1 MSQSA
6 GERWLGLSKGED
18 GEYVVTPASMLRSIG
33 GVFGLIESAIPP
45 VAFSVTFGIWSNAVL
60 SAVVALALA
69 VILGGVQI
77 FRKKPVMNAI
87 ASVIGIAFA
96 AFLATSGGN
105 SAESAKNFFL
115 PGLITNGVWAFG
127 LIVSV
132 LVRRPAIG
140 LLLATFEAIPSN
152 WRSDRSLLSTTTRV
166 TLFWSG
172 LFLVRL
178 AAQLPLYFANEA
190 AWLGIVKS
198 AIGLPAFALWIFLS
212 WLMLKRTIQSPR

>member
-1 MSQSA
+1 MSSSA
-6 GERWLGLSKGED
+6 GERWLGLTKGTD

-45 VAFSVTFGIWSNAVL
+45 VAFSITFGIWSNAWL
-60 SAVVALALA
+60 SAIVALSLAL
-69 VILGGVQI
+69 VLGVVQV

-87 ASVIGIAFA
+87 ASVVGIGFA
-96 AFLATSGGN
+96 AFLAISGGN
-105 SAESAKNFFL
+105 GAESAKNFFL
-115 PGLITNGVWAFG
+115 PGLITNAVWALG
-127 LIVSV
+127 LLVSV
-132 LVRRPAIG
+132 AIRRPAIG
-140 LLLATFEAIPSN
+140 FLLATVEAIGAD
-152 WRSDRSLLSTTTRV
+152 WRSDRLLMSITTRV
-166 TLFWSG
+166 TGFWSG
-172 LFLVRL
+172 LFLLRL

>member
-1 MSQSA
+1 MSTSA
-6 GERWLGLSKGED
+6 GERWLGLTKGED

-45 VAFSVTFGIWSNAVL
+45 VAFSVTFAIWTNAWL
-60 SAVVALALA
+60 SAVVALSLALMLGVVQ
-69 VILGGVQI
+69 VI
-77 FRKKPVMNAI
+77 RKKPVMNAI

-105 SAESAKNFFL
+105 DAESAKNFFL
-115 PGLITNGVWAFG
+115 PGLITNAVWASG
-127 LIVSV
+127 LLLSAT
-132 LVRRPAIG
+132 LRRPAVG
-140 LLLATFEAIPSN
+140 YLLATFEAIAPD
-152 WRSDRSLLSTTTRV
+152 WRSDRRLLAVSTRV
-166 TLFWSG
+166 TVFWSG
-172 LFLVRL
+172 LFIVRL

-212 WLMLKRTIQSPR
+212 WLMLKRTIQTSR

>member
-1 MSQSA
+1 MSSSA
-6 GERWLGLSKGED
+6 GERWLGLTKGDD

-45 VAFSVTFGIWSNAVL
+45 VAFSVTFGIWTNAWL
-60 SAVVALALA
+60 SAVVALSLAL
-69 VILGGVQI
+69 ILGVVQVI
-77 FRKKPVMNAI
+77 RKKPVMNAI

-105 SAESAKNFFL
+105 DAESAKNFFL
-115 PGLITNGVWAFG
+115 PGLITNAVWATG
-127 LIVSV
+127 LLLSV
-132 LVRRPAIG
+132 VLRRPAIG
-140 LLLATFEAIPSN
+140 YLLATFEAIAPD
-152 WRSDRSLLSTTTRV
+152 WRADRRLLAVSIRV
-166 TLFWSG
+166 TVFWSG
-172 LFLVRL
+172 LFIMRL

-212 WLMLKRTIQSPR
+212 WLMLKRTIQTSR

>member
-1 MSQSA
+1 MSYSA
-6 GERWLGLSKGED
+6 GERWLGLTKGDD

-45 VAFSVTFGIWSNAVL
+45 VAFSVTFGIWTNAWL
-60 SAVVALALA
+60 SAVVALSLAL
-69 VILGGVQI
+69 ILGVVQVI
-77 FRKKPVMNAI
+77 RKKPVMNAI

-105 SAESAKNFFL
+105 DAESAKNFFL
-115 PGLITNGVWAFG
+115 PGLITNAVWATG
-127 LIVSV
+127 LLLSV
-132 LVRRPAIG
+132 VLRRPAIG
-140 LLLATFEAIPSN
+140 YLLATFEAIAPD
-152 WRSDRSLLSTTTRV
+152 WRADRRLLAVSIRV
-166 TLFWSG
+166 TVFWSG
-172 LFLVRL
+172 LFIMRL

-212 WLMLKRTIQSPR
+212 WLMLKRTIQTSR

>member
-1 MSQSA
+1 MSSSA
-6 GERWLGLSKGED
+6 GERWLGLSKGTD

-45 VAFSVTFGIWSNAVL
+45 VAFSVTFGIWSNAWL
-60 SAVVALALA
+60 SAIVALSLAL
-69 VILGGVQI
+69 VLGVVQV

-87 ASVIGIAFA
+87 ASVVGIGFA

-105 SAESAKNFFL
+105 GAESAKNFFL
-115 PGLITNGVWAFG
+115 PGLITNAVWALG
-127 LIVSV
+127 LLVSV
-132 LVRRPAIG
+132 AIRRPAIG
-140 LLLATFEAIPSN
+140 FLLATFEAIDAD
-152 WRSDRSLLSTTTRV
+152 WRSNRLLMSITTRV
-166 TLFWSG
+166 TVFWSG
-172 LFLVRL
+172 LFLLRL

-212 WLMLKRTIQSPR
+212 WLMLKSTIQSPR

>member
-1 MSQSA
+1 MSSSA
-6 GERWLGLSKGED
+6 GERWLGLTKGDD

-45 VAFSVTFGIWSNAVL
+45 VAFSVTFGIWTNAWL
-60 SAVVALALA
+60 SAVVALSLAL
-69 VILGGVQI
+69 ILGVVQVI
-77 FRKKPVMNAI
+77 RKKPVMNAI

-105 SAESAKNFFL
+105 DAESAKNFFL
-115 PGLITNGVWAFG
+115 PGLITNAVWATG
-127 LIVSV
+127 LLLSAV
-132 LVRRPAIG
+132 LRRPAIG
-140 LLLATFEAIPSN
+140 YLLSTFEAITTD
-152 WRSDRSLLSTTTRV
+152 WRADRRLLAASIRV
-166 TLFWSG
+166 TVFWSG
-172 LFLVRL
+172 LFIMRL

-212 WLMLKRTIQSPR
+212 WLMLKRTIQTSR

>member
-1 MSQSA
+1 VSASA
-6 GERWLGLSKGED
+6 GERWLGLTKGDD

-45 VAFSVTFGIWSNAVL
+45 VAFSVTFGIWTNAWL
-60 SAVVALALA
+60 SGVVALSLAL
-69 VILGGVQI
+69 ILGVVQVI
-77 FRKKPVMNAI
+77 RKKPVMNAI

-105 SAESAKNFFL
+105 DAESAKNFFL
-115 PGLITNGVWAFG
+115 PGLITNAVWATG
-127 LIVSV
+127 LLLSAAF
-132 LVRRPAIG
+132 RRPAIG
-140 LLLATFEAIPSN
+140 YLLATFEAIAPD
-152 WRSDRSLLSTTTRV
+152 WRSDRRLLTLSTRV
-166 TLFWSG
+166 TVFWSG
-172 LFLVRL
+172 LFIMRL

-212 WLMLKRTIQSPR
+212 WLMLKRTIQTSR

>member
-1 MSQSA
+1 MSSSA
-6 GERWLGLSKGED
+6 GERWLGLTKGDD

-45 VAFSVTFGIWSNAVL
+45 VAFSVTFGIWTNAWL
-60 SAVVALALA
+60 SAVVALSLA
-69 VILGGVQI
+69 SILGVVQVI
-77 FRKKPVMNAI
+77 RKKPVMNAI

-105 SAESAKNFFL
+105 DAESAKNFFL
-115 PGLITNGVWAFG
+115 PGLITNAVWATG
-127 LIVSV
+127 LLLSAV
-132 LVRRPAIG
+132 LRRPAIG
-140 LLLATFEAIPSN
+140 YLLATFEAIAPD
-152 WRSDRSLLSTTTRV
+152 WRADRRLLAVSIRV
-166 TLFWSG
+166 TVFWSG
-172 LFLVRL
+172 LFIMRL

-212 WLMLKRTIQSPR
+212 WLMLKRTIQTSR

>member
-1 MSQSA
+1 MSA
-6 GERWLGLSKGED
+6 PVGERWLGLTKGAD

-45 VAFSVTFGIWSNAVL
+45 VAFSVTFGIWTNAWL
-60 SAVVALALA
+60 SAVVALSLAL
-69 VILGGVQI
+69 ILGVVQVI
-77 FRKKPVMNAI
+77 RKKPVMNAI

-105 SAESAKNFFL
+105 DAESAKNFFL
-115 PGLITNGVWAFG
+115 PGLITNAVWATG
-127 LIVSV
+127 LLLSAV
-132 LVRRPAIG
+132 LRRPAIG
-140 LLLATFEAIPSN
+140 YLLATFEAIAPD
-152 WRSDRSLLSTTTRV
+152 WRSDRRLLAVSTRV
-166 TLFWSG
+166 TVFWSG
-172 LFLVRL
+172 LFIMRL

-212 WLMLKRTIQSPR
+212 WLMLKRIIQTAR